1 MKSLEDSNFFIDGIT
16 ETTKNEAKHQ
26 KKKEFLSAFLAS
38 LVASLVLSVISSVV
52 KGISW
57 RGVGRAGR
65 RNMKKFFSSSL
76 SFNQYRDY

>member
-1 MKSLEDSNFFIDGIT
+1 MKSLEHSNVFIDGIT
-16 ETTKNEAKHQ
+16 KTVKNETKNQ
-26 KKKEFLSAFLAS
+26 KDGFLSAFLAT
-38 LVASLVLSVISSVV
+38 LAASLVLSVISSVV